1 MCKVSVIVPVYNTE
15 KYLRACLNSLAAQTL
30 KDFEVII
37 VNDGST
43 DDSLSI
49 AEEFAAYHSNFK
61 LFSIENNGVSHARNY
76 GAEMSHGDYLAFV
89 DSDDEVEPDYCK
101 AMYEKA
107 VRDGN
112 DVVICWHEWILRT
125 FDGALQKKPMIN
137 TFREKDNFR
146 LEDYPSFVLAVNDG
160 PWNKLVKREL
170 FSLVHFSEQIRYG
183 EDHQFSVKVCC
194 LAEQIGTVKQIL
206 YHYFRIH
213 GDATARISPK
223 WLDVVLNMEQ
233 LLNFLRQK
241 RFEERFYSEVEQ
253 FCFLHM
259 TADYNRLVEKDD
271 NTWKLRLLFLGKTQ
285 ACLRK
290 NFPHWR
296 KNHYYIEKKY
306 AMPGKDARFYRRWH
320 LQLLIIM
327 SRFLPAAVYRQIL
340 RVDRKVMRAGRRLS
354 RKLYPFTTN
363 CKKCRDRK
371 M

>member
-1 MCKVSVIVPVYNTE
+1 M
-15 KYLRACLNSLAAQTL
+15 
-30 KDFEVII
+30 
-37 VNDGST
+37 
-43 DDSLSI
+43 
-49 AEEFAAYHSNFK
+49 
-61 LFSIENNGVSHARNY
+61 
-76 GAEMSHGDYLAFV
+76 

-125 FDGALQKKPMIN
+125 FDGVLQKKPMIN
-137 TFREKDNFR
+137 TFVEEDNFR
-146 LEDYPSFVLAVNDG
+146 LEDKPSLVMSLNGG

-170 FSLVHFSEQIRYG
+170 FFLVRFPEQIRFG
-183 EDHQFSVKVCC
+183 EDLQFSVKVCC
-194 LAEQIGTVKQIL
+194 LAEQIGVVKQIL

-213 GDATARISPK
+213 SDVTARISPK
-223 WLDVVLNMEQ
+223 WLDIDLNMEQ
-233 LLNFLRQK
+233 LLNFLRQE
-241 RFEERFYSEVEQ
+241 RFEERFYSEIEQ
-253 FCFLHM
+253 FCFLRM
-259 TADYNRLVEKDD
+259 TGHYNRLVEKDD

-320 LQLLIIM
+320 LQLLIIL

-340 RVDRKVMRAGRRLS
+340 WVNRKVMGMGRRLS
-354 RKLYPFTTN
+354 RKLYAVLWSHSRGAAPE
-363 CKKCRDRK
+363 KA
-371 M
+371 